1 MTKLRGSRPV
11 AVHELPG
18 ADLFI
23 SDIQAD
29 TLAESVTIANR
40 GELDQPLT
48 GWALASLHGGEV
60 FEFPEGL
67 VVRAGRQV
75 RVLSGEEARAS
86 APGDLLWTRQPV
98 WANRSDTVLLFDNQG
113 HEVNRRTYPHAEI
126 REERKPK
133 LKVLIRQIDGYCL
146 ADWDDVVT
154 PDRD

>member
-1 MTKLRGSRPV
+1 MTKPRGSRPV

-18 ADLFI
+18 ADVFI

-48 GWALASLHGGEV
+48 GWVLASLHGLEV

-67 VVRAGRQV
+67 VVEAGRQV
-75 RVLSGEEARAS
+75 RVLSGEAARATG
-86 APGDLLWTRQPV
+86 PGDLLWIRQPV

-113 HEVNRRTYPHAEI
+113 HEVNRRAYPRPTI
-126 REERKPK
+126 RENRNPK
-133 LKVLIRQIDGYCL
+133 LKILVKEIDGYRL
-146 ADWDDVVT
+146 HDWDDLV
-154 PDRD
+154 PPGRD